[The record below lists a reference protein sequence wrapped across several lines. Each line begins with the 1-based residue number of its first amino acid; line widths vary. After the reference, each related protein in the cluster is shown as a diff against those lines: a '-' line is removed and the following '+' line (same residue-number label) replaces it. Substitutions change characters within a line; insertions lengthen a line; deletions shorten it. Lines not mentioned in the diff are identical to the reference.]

1 MTPTSR
7 RCALVLL
14 LAAACADVRPGP
26 DAAKAAGSALPAAA
40 PPAIGAAAAVE
51 PATHGNDGATA
62 AHPAANGNGGS
73 ATDPALAEGLR
84 LYRDQYCG
92 TCHAFAAAGTAGIF
106 GPPHDDMRTI
116 AEQRIRDAK
125 YKGEATTAEEYVRES
140 VLRPGAYRV
149 PGYERTRF
157 LMPAYTNLGETQVD
171 ALIRLLLDPGNGG
184 A

>member
-1 MTPTSR
+1 M
-7 RCALVLL
+7 LL
-14 LAAACADVRPGP
+14 LAAACADVRPAP
-26 DAAKAAGSALPAAA
+26 DAAMAAGSVVSAVA
-40 PPAIGAAAAVE
+40 PPPSGAAAAVE
-51 PATHGNDGATA
+51 PASNGDDGATA
-62 AHPAANGNGGS
+62 ARPVANDGA

-84 LYRDQYCG
+84 LYREQYCG

-125 YKGEATTAEEYVRES
+125 YKGKATTAEEYLRES
-140 VLRPGAYRV
+140 VLQPGAYRV

-157 LMPAYTNLGETQVD
+157 LMPAYTNLSETQVD
-171 ALIRLLLDPGNGG
+171 ALIRLLLDLGNGG